1 MNGGTCER
9 CGVQPAVV
17 YVAHVVN
24 GQKTERRLCE
34 SCAKAEGAW
43 PGVALNWPGQLGQLF
58 GGMVPGQA
66 NKTETNLAQMQCAR
80 CGWTTAHLQQTGQ
93 LGCDACYETFGPLL
107 EPTLRRIHGAVEHGG
122 KIPHRVGGAL
132 RAERQLV
139 QLRGELREAIQ
150 QEEFERAAEIRDQ
163 IRALEHAS
171 TGEGVDGHE

>member
-9 CGVQPAVV
+9 CGVEPAVV
-17 YVAHVVN
+17 YVTHVVN

-34 SCAKAEGAW
+34 ACAKQEGAW
-43 PGVALNWPGQLGQLF
+43 PGMAVNWPAQLGQIF
-58 GGMVPGQA
+58 GGLVPGHEKA
-66 NKTETNLAQMQCAR
+66 ETSLAQLQCAR

-132 RAERQLV
+132 RAERQLG
-139 QLRGELREAIQ
+139 QLRDELREAIQ
-150 QEEFERAAEIRDQ
+150 KEEFERAAELRDQ
-163 IRALEHAS
+163 IRELEHARA
-171 TGEGVDGHE
+171 GEGSIGHE